1 MNKKFLNM
9 RNRITILIIFLL
21 FATFSYSQTKFGA
34 TLGLNTSRFTDGFKT
49 VNGSYFNFSSTGLS
63 IGAFAELDISEKIK
77 FYPKIIY
84 NQIGDREKDFGNV
97 EERGLDISTIDYKLD
112 YLSIPLNFKFF
123 SKPYLLVG
131 PQIGF
136 LISEKAESLNLGDIK
151 TSVDIGGNFGIG
163 YPIQDFRIEL
173 TFYQGFSTLLEIER
187 EFNGDIETRNTY
199 VNFSIGYIIK

>member
-1 MNKKFLNM
+1 M
-9 RNRITILIIFLL
+9 L
-21 FATFSYSQTKFGA
+21 FISFGYSQTKYGA
-34 TLGLNTSRFTDGFKT
+34 TLGINTSRFTDEFKT

-63 IGAFAELDISEKIK
+63 IGAFAEFEISEKIK

-112 YLSIPLNFKFF
+112 YLSIPLNFRFF
-123 SKPYLLVG
+123 NKPYLTVG
-131 PQIGF
+131 PQIGI
-136 LISEKAESLNLGDIK
+136 LLSEKAESLDLGDVK
-151 TSVDIGGNFGIG
+151 TSVDFGGNIGIG

-187 EFNGDIETRNTY
+187 EFNDNIDTRNTY
-199 VNFSIGYIIK
+199 VNFSVGYIIK

>member
-1 MNKKFLNM
+1 MKIK
-9 RNRITILIIFLL
+9 TILFFSLIAML
-21 FATFSYSQTKFGA
+21 FISFGYSQTKYGA
-34 TLGLNTSRFTDGFKT
+34 TLGINTSRFTDEFKT

-63 IGAFAELDISEKIK
+63 IGAFAEFEISEKIK

-112 YLSIPLNFKFF
+112 YLSIPLNFRFF
-123 SKPYLLVG
+123 NKPYLTVG
-131 PQIGF
+131 PQIGI
-136 LISEKAESLNLGDIK
+136 LLSEKAESLDLGDVK
-151 TSVDIGGNFGIG
+151 TSVDFGGNIGIG

-187 EFNGDIETRNTY
+187 EFNGDIDTRNTY
-199 VNFSIGYIIK
+199 VNFSVGYIIK

>member
-1 MNKKFLNM
+1 MKIK
-9 RNRITILIIFLL
+9 TILFFSLIAML
-21 FATFSYSQTKFGA
+21 FISFGYSQTKYGA
-34 TLGLNTSRFTDGFKT
+34 TLGINTSRFTDEFKT

-63 IGAFAELDISEKIK
+63 IGAFAEFEISEKIK

-112 YLSIPLNFKFF
+112 YLSIPLNFRFF
-123 SKPYLLVG
+123 NKPYLTVG
-131 PQIGF
+131 PQIGI
-136 LISEKAESLNLGDIK
+136 LLSEKAESLDLGDLK
-151 TSVDIGGNFGIG
+151 TSVDFGGNIGIG

-187 EFNGDIETRNTY
+187 EFNGDIDTRNTY
-199 VNFSIGYIIK
+199 VNFSVGYIIK

>member
-1 MNKKFLNM
+1 M
-9 RNRITILIIFLL
+9 RNRIALFIVFIICF
-21 FATFSYSQTKFGA
+21 TSSYSQTKFGA

-63 IGAFAELDISEKIK
+63 IGAFAEFEISEKIK

-112 YLSIPLNFKFF
+112 YLSIPLNFRFF
-123 SKPYLLVG
+123 SKPYLTVG
-131 PQIGF
+131 PQIGI
-136 LISEKAESLNLGDIK
+136 LLSEKAESLDLGDVE
-151 TSVDIGGNFGIG
+151 TSVDFGGNFGIG

-187 EFNGDIETRNTY
+187 EFNEDIDTRNTY
-199 VNFSIGYIIK
+199 VNFSVGYIIK

>member
-1 MNKKFLNM
+1 MNIKTN
-9 RNRITILIIFLL
+9 L
-21 FATFSYSQTKFGA
+21 FYGLMAMLFISFGYSQTKYGA
-34 TLGLNTSRFTDGFKT
+34 TLGINTSRFTDEFKT

-63 IGAFAELDISEKIK
+63 IGAFAEFEISEKIN

-112 YLSIPLNFKFF
+112 YLSIPLNFRFF
-123 SKPYLLVG
+123 NKPYLTVG
-131 PQIGF
+131 PQIGI
-136 LISEKAESLNLGDIK
+136 LLSEKAESLDLGDVK
-151 TSVDIGGNFGIG
+151 TSVDFGGSIGIG

-187 EFNGDIETRNTY
+187 EFNSDIDTRNTY
-199 VNFSIGYIIK
+199 VNFSVGYIIK